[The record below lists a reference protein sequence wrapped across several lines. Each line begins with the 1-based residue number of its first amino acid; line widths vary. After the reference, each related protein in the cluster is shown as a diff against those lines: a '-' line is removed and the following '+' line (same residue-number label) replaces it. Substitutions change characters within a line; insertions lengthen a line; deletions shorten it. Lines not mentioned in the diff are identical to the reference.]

1 MKNYSQTNLGCSL
14 DYKLAFLDDCPSSI
28 REIFANDSMG
38 ILTPRLISV

>member
-1 MKNYSQTNLGCSL
+1 MKNYSQTNLG
-14 DYKLAFLDDCPSSI
+14 DYKLAFFDDCPSSI